1 MIDYIIFT
9 IAGIAVGYLIK
20 HISVKSKN
28 NSIET
33 KLNSTIQ
40 AKKEEA
46 KKIILDSKEE
56 SKKIILEAEEKA
68 ADILK
73 ELRKEE
79 SVIKDK
85 LNKTEDRLL
94 KKEEFIDQ
102 KQLNID
108 KEKEKLNQDIE
119 KVQSIKESIEKIK
132 QETEE
137 KLNKVSG
144 LSKEEAKN
152 LLLQKIEDES
162 KDDLYQYVKKL
173 ETTNKEEIEKKVQN
187 IMQTAVQRYA
197 HENNSENLITTVA
210 LPNEEIKGRIIG
222 KEGRNIHHFEKI
234 TGVELI
240 IDDTPDVIT
249 ISSFN
254 PVRREVARLALEKL
268 IQDGRIQPAKI
279 EEKVA

>member
-1 MIDYIIFT
+1 MIDYIIFAL
-9 IAGIAVGYLIK
+9 AGIAAGYLIK
-20 HISVKSKN
+20 HIFVKSKN
-28 NSIET
+28 SSIES
-33 KLNSTIQ
+33 KLNSSIQ

-56 SKKIILEAEEKA
+56 SKKILLDAEEKA
-68 ADILK
+68 ADTLK
-73 ELRKEE
+73 ELRKQE
-79 SVIKDK
+79 SLIKDK

-94 KKEEFIDQ
+94 KKEEFLEQ
-102 KQLNID
+102 KQLHID
-108 KEKEKLNQDIE
+108 QEKQKLEEDIE
-119 KVQSIKESIEKIK
+119 KVHKIKENIESLKK
-132 QETEE
+132 ETEE
-137 KLNKVSG
+137 KLNKIAG
-144 LSKEEAKN
+144 LSQDKAKEI
-152 LLLQKIEDES
+152 LMQRIEDES

-187 IMQTAVQRYA
+187 VMQTAVQRYA
-197 HENNSENLITTVA
+197 HENNSENLITTVS

-222 KEGRNIHHFEKI
+222 KEGRNIHHFEKV

-254 PVRREVARLALEKL
+254 PVRREIARLALEKL

>member
-1 MIDYIIFT
+1 MIDYIIFAL
-9 IAGIAVGYLIK
+9 AGIAAGYFIK
-20 HISVKSKN
+20 HIFIKSKN
-28 NSIET
+28 SSIES
-33 KLNSTIQ
+33 KLNSAIQ

-56 SKKIILEAEEKA
+56 SKKILLSAEEKA
-68 ADILK
+68 AETLK
-73 ELRKEE
+73 ELRKQE
-79 SVIKDK
+79 SLIKDK

-94 KKEEFIDQ
+94 KKEDFLEQ
-102 KQLNID
+102 KQLHID
-108 KEKEKLNQDIE
+108 QEKQKLEQDIE
-119 KVQSIKESIEKIK
+119 KVHKIKENIEELKK
-132 QETEE
+132 ETED
-137 KLNKVSG
+137 KLNKIAG
-144 LSKEEAKN
+144 LSKDKAKE
-152 LLLQKIEDES
+152 LLMQKLEDES
-162 KDDLYQYVKKL
+162 KDDLYQYIKKL

-187 IMQTAVQRYA
+187 VMQTAVQRYA

-222 KEGRNIHHFEKI
+222 KEGRNIHHFEKV

-254 PVRREVARLALEKL
+254 PVRREIARLALEKL